1 MTSKEL
7 LELLKEACDDKRADD
22 IVSFDVSSTSSVTD
36 YYIICHGASDRQ
48 VQAIAENV
56 VEVSKENG
64 YEPLIEGYREAKW
77 ILVDVEDVIV
87 HVFLRPERSYYNLER
102 LFTSGEKLE

>member
-22 IVSFDVSSTSSVTD
+22 ILSFDVRESSSVTD
-36 YYIICHGASDRQ
+36 YYIICHGGSDRQ
-48 VQAIAENV
+48 VQAIADNV
-56 VEVSKENG
+56 AEVAEAEG
-64 YEPLIEGYREAKW
+64 YQPITEGYREAKW
-77 ILVDVEDVIV
+77 ILVDVDDVIV

-102 LFTSGEKLE
+102 LFTSGEKIE